1 MFSWV
6 FMENISLQCPFIVMF
21 VYKML
26 GASDVMMGEPWSF
39 PSSSLSFGQ
48 FPGKTASWV
57 TSVLA

>member
-1 MFSWV
+1 
-6 FMENISLQCPFIVMF
+6 MENISLRCPFIVMF

-57 TSVLA
+57 TSVFA